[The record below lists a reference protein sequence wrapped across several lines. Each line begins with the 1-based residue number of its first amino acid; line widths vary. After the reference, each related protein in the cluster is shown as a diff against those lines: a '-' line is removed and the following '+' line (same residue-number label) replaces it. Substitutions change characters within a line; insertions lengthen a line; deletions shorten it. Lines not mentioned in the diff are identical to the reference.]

1 MTNTQQLP
9 ALLSPRP
16 ESVFSWHRPK
26 VPLTRQNLL
35 EVTHLLKHFHD
46 ARGPKESLKTTDLV
60 AYLQDQPC
68 CETPTLETLHR
79 LPYLRVENRIYGNQP
94 RLPYIH
100 PYATDACQFLNDV
113 LHGLRTADDYV
124 PYADLFQLIDTLWPS
139 FNRRLPPG
147 FENLKNF
154 FRAFPGTFDTTRKD
168 AVRLLHTF
176 EEPNPEIAI
185 PVSHQYKIHTPEA
198 LTDLTTLMT
207 AILNNPEYRKR
218 GYLSITDLHSWL
230 ASSQPARPLWDSSA
244 TLQTFLQHYE
254 IGGYYTF
261 RDNHL
266 KLPMQHRGTQ
276 SNLIETAIRVH
287 AKTDGFASCKD
298 LLPVLKPVL
307 RNLTSKATASNLATY
322 ISSHPDG
329 SFIKR
334 GQLHVASASI
344 ERDQDNLYR
353 YTACIYYPRYLAKQQ
368 VLIDGLAYLSR
379 LQISLH
385 N

>member
-94 RLPYIH
+94 RLPYIQ

-185 PVSHQYKIHTPEA
+185 PASHQYKIHTPEA

-230 ASSQPARPLWDSSA
+230 ASSQPARSRALWKSA
-244 TLQTFLQHYE
+244 A
-254 IGGYYTF
+254 IPC
-261 RDNHL
+261 DNHAAIIRGTFETARISGFAEL
-266 KLPMQHRGTQ
+266 QRPATKSERLHLPRQPPQLPMQHRGTQ
-276 SNLIETAIRVH
+276 SNLIETFH
-287 AKTDGFASCKD
+287 AKTDGFASWTCY
-298 LLPVLKPVL
+298 PYFL

-322 ISSHPDG
+322 HHPDG

-334 GQLHVASASI
+334 GQLHVASPPLKEIKTIFTDTRPAFITRVTLPNNRS
-344 ERDQDNLYR
+344 
-353 YTACIYYPRYLAKQQ
+353 
-368 VLIDGLAYLSR
+368 
-379 LQISLH
+379 
-385 N
+385 